1 MPRAVAVVLLVAII
15 HGASGLLRA
24 RASVWHPLPAVIY
37 GLSGELAFWAGAG
50 LSGGALG
57 RRCYGAPA
65 PLGAYF
71 RAFGLASA
79 PGVFIPIGATASV
92 MAPGAERAALPLV
105 ALYRVAALFVAVRSA
120 AGLSQ
125 AQAAIALGAALL
137 GGLGVVAVVT
147 RLLST
152 VLPG

>member
-24 RASVWHPLPAVIY
+24 RASVWDPLPALIF
-37 GLSGELAFWAGAG
+37 GLSAELAFWAGAG

-57 RRCYGAPA
+57 RCYGDPA
-65 PLGAYF
+65 PLGAYYH
-71 RAFGLASA
+71 ALGLASA
-79 PGVFIPIGATASV
+79 PGVFIAIAATASV
-92 MAPGAERAALPLV
+92 VAPGAERAALPLL

-125 AQAAIALGAALL
+125 AQAAIASGAALL
-137 GGLGVVAVVT
+137 GGLGVVAVAT

-152 VLPG
+152 VFPG